1 MIVRLLLLLFIGLI
15 FSEASAGLVKGRV
28 MDADGHPLAFA
39 SISVQG
45 SKQGISANAEGF
57 FELSLSPGKYKIIC
71 QYVGF
76 AKQEQTITVGVE
88 SVRLDFVLQKQA
100 LMLPDVVISNKE
112 DPAYRLI
119 REMIQQQQ
127 TNQQRLQEF
136 SCMVYSKGQLRLR
149 DFPTRFLS
157 QKVDFED
164 GDTSKKKFLY
174 LSETISRYAQRGEKE
189 KKVEVLSS
197 KVSGDSDGFGLAVP
211 DQYSFYDNIVLPG
224 TRLNPRGFISP
235 LSSSAFYYYRF
246 KLIGSFIENNKVL
259 SRIQVIPKRKSEP
272 VFAGEITIVQEDW
285 QLHSVDLN
293 LVRAQQLEFVD
304 TLKVVQ
310 LYNEEEKGEWRL
322 VSQVLYPAAKKFGFD
337 AYGSFLN
344 VYSDYVLKP
353 SWTKKYFDRF
363 LLRYADSANRR
374 SVEYWDQVRPVPLT
388 AEELVDYY
396 KKDSLEQRR
405 RDPAYLD
412 SLNRVRNKFS
422 IPRLLLTGQTIY
434 TKRDKFDL
442 SVNSIIDQL
451 SFNPA
456 EGLVFQP
463 QLRWQYKWDSTG
475 TRKQLNGNLVL
486 RTGFGN
492 QHFNPYSTFSY
503 VFGTQFRSSI
513 TLGVGRQVLQ
523 FNGQSPITDKG
534 NTFSSLLYES
544 NRIKS
549 YEARVFRITYSKGL
563 GAGLSLQWGIRFED
577 RTAIDNQTD
586 YTWINKPNRA
596 YTPNYPDELVN
607 QNIARHQVADM
618 TVALRWQPG
627 TRYIKLPER
636 IINIG
641 SDKPVLS
648 FQITQTLGAWAG
660 NDARYTK
667 WRMGITDNINLKLKG
682 IFRYRFAMGGFL
694 NNQAVPLADYIHFNG
709 NASQL
714 ANEYLNSFQLLSLYR
729 LSHVERFYSLGHIE
743 YNFKGLLTNKIP
755 GVNKLKPYL
764 VMGLNACYI
773 STTRNHWEWFVGVDN
788 LLKQIR
794 VDYVMG
800 YQPSGIHLTGF
811 RIGVKGF

>member
-1 MIVRLLLLLFIGLI
+1 
-15 FSEASAGLVKGRV
+15 
-28 MDADGHPLAFA
+28 
-39 SISVQG
+39 
-45 SKQGISANAEGF
+45 
-57 FELSLSPGKYKIIC
+57 
-71 QYVGF
+71 
-76 AKQEQTITVGVE
+76 
-88 SVRLDFVLQKQA
+88 
-100 LMLPDVVISNKE
+100 
-112 DPAYRLI
+112 
-119 REMIQQQQ
+119 
-127 TNQQRLQEF
+127 
-136 SCMVYSKGQLRLR
+136 
-149 DFPTRFLS
+149 
-157 QKVDFED
+157 
-164 GDTSKKKFLY
+164 
-174 LSETISRYAQRGEKE
+174 
-189 KKVEVLSS
+189 
-197 KVSGDSDGFGLAVP
+197 
-211 DQYSFYDNIVLPG
+211 
-224 TRLNPRGFISP
+224 
-235 LSSSAFYYYRF
+235 
-246 KLIGSFIENNKVL
+246 
-259 SRIQVIPKRKSEP
+259 
-272 VFAGEITIVQEDW
+272 
-285 QLHSVDLN
+285 
-293 LVRAQQLEFVD
+293 
-304 TLKVVQ
+304 
-310 LYNEEEKGEWRL
+310 
-322 VSQVLYPAAKKFGFD
+322 
-337 AYGSFLN
+337 
-344 VYSDYVLKP
+344 
-353 SWTKKYFDRF
+353 
-363 LLRYADSANRR
+363 
-374 SVEYWDQVRPVPLT
+374 
-388 AEELVDYY
+388 
-396 KKDSLEQRR
+396 
-405 RDPAYLD
+405 
-412 SLNRVRNKFS
+412 
-422 IPRLLLTGQTIY
+422 LLLTGQTIY

-549 YEARVFRITYSKGL
+549 YEARVFRLTYSKGL

-682 IFRYRFAMGGFL
+682 VFRYRFAMGGFL